1 LQVKGTKAGGM
12 SQQRGPFPL
21 LSLAAVLVAFLVISA
36 IDRIT
41 HSDVIAAV
49 ATLVLLGAYVAWWF
63 WRHRY
68 S

>member
-1 LQVKGTKAGGM
+1 M
-12 SQQRGPFPL
+12 SQQRGPFPW

-68 S
+68 L

>member
-1 LQVKGTKAGGM
+1 M
-12 SQQRGPFPL
+12 SQKRGPFPW
-21 LSLAAVLVAFLVISA
+21 LSLAAVLVVFLVISA

-49 ATLVLLGAYVAWWF
+49 ATIVILGAYVAWWF

-68 S
+68 M

>member
-1 LQVKGTKAGGM
+1 MKETKVGGR
-12 SQQRGPFPL
+12 SQKRGPFPW
-21 LSLAAVLVAFLVISA
+21 LSLAAVLVAFLMIAA

-49 ATLVLLGAYVAWWF
+49 ATLVLLADVAWWF

-68 S
+68 L

>member
-1 LQVKGTKAGGM
+1 M
-12 SQQRGPFPL
+12 SQPRGPFPW
-21 LSLAAVLVAFLVISA
+21 LSLAAVLVVFLVISA

-49 ATLVLLGAYVAWWF
+49 ATIVLLGAYVAWWF

-68 S
+68 L